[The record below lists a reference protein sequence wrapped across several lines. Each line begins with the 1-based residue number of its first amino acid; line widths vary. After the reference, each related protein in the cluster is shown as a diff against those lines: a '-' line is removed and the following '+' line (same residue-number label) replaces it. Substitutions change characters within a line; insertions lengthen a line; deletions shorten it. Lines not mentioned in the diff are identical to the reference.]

1 MIQRPED
8 RLPTISPRLALRIA
22 VLGFVALGLFALVFF
37 RLWYLQVLTGDQY
50 LAEARENRVRELRI
64 QAPRGDIVDRDG
76 RTLVTNTQAT
86 VVSLDPSRLPQ
97 TERDLAATWGQRAGR
112 REVLPKGQRGRPV
125 PIPPI
130 PSRELRG
137 RFESLGRV
145 LDLGAEEIHSR
156 VIRSLAV
163 VPYGDV
169 NLAVDADRAVLNYL
183 SERSGDYPGVEIT
196 QRYLREYPYDELG
209 AQLFGTVGEISP
221 EQLEQER
228 YRDVQQGTI
237 IGQEGLEKSYDRY
250 LRGQDGVRRV
260 VVDAFGRRESSDQMK
275 DTDPVSGR
283 QLRLSVDLRLQE
295 AGQKALREI
304 GGGLPGAFVAMDPQ
318 NGEVLAMG
326 SYPSF
331 DPNRLTRPI
340 TQERYEELYGEEAGA
355 PRFNRAVSGSYP
367 TGSTFKPFV
376 ALGMLQSDQID
387 VGRTINDGGSITV
400 GGQSF
405 QNAGGQAYGSVGL
418 VKSLTVSSDVYYYTL
433 GLQAHSVDSDPIQ
446 AFARKIGFDRPT
458 GIDLPGEFGGTVPDE
473 EWFNELKGLEQECR
487 EEEERRSCGIADLD
501 ALWTAGQTVQLA
513 IGQGGFQASPLQL
526 ATAYAAIANG
536 GDVVTP
542 HLGREI
548 TDAADVTLQRI
559 ETDPARKIEFERP
572 ALEAVRQGL
581 FGAAN
586 LPGGTSVGIFDDFPS
601 TLRVHGKTGTA
612 QLAGK
617 GDSSW
622 YAGYVPG
629 GERPIVVVA
638 TVEQGGFGAERAA
651 PITCR
656 IMAEWYDVDSECSGG
671 ASTSD

>member
-1 MIQRPED
+1 MIQRPDD
-8 RLPTISPRLALRIA
+8 RLPAISPRLALRVA
-22 VLGFVALGLFALVFF
+22 VLGLVALGLFALVFF
-37 RLWYLQVLTGDQY
+37 RLWYLQVLTGDEY

-86 VVSLDPSRLPQ
+86 VVALDPSRLPQ
-97 TERDLAATWGQRAGR
+97 AERDLAATWGQRAGR
-112 REVLPKGQRGRPV
+112 REARPRGRRGRPV

-130 PSRELRG
+130 PSRALRG
-137 RFESLGRV
+137 RFASLGRV
-145 LDLGAEEIHSR
+145 LDLTPEEIHSR
-156 VIRSLAV
+156 VIRSLAI

-183 SERSGDYPGVEIT
+183 SERSADYPGVEIT
-196 QRYLREYPYDELG
+196 QRYLREYPYDELA

-221 EQLEQER
+221 DQLEEDR
-228 YRDVQQGTI
+228 YDDVQQGTI

-260 VVDAFGRRESSDQMK
+260 VVDAFGRRESSDRMQ
-275 DTDPVSGR
+275 DTDPVAGR
-283 QLRLSVDLRLQE
+283 QLRLSLDLRLQE
-295 AGQKALREI
+295 TGQKALREI
-304 GGGLPGAFVAMDPQ
+304 GGGLPGAFVAMDPRS
-318 NGEVLAMG
+318 GEVLAMG

-340 TQERYEELYGEEAGA
+340 TEERYEELYGEEAGA

-367 TGSTFKPFV
+367 IGSTFKPIV
-376 ALGMLQSDQID
+376 ALAMLQNGLID
-387 VGRTINDGGSITV
+387 VGRTINDPGYVMV
-400 GGQSF
+400 GNQRF
-405 QNAGGQAYGSVGL
+405 QNAGAQPFGSVGL

-433 GLQAHSVDSDPIQ
+433 GQQAHPVDSDPIQ
-446 AFARKIGFDRPT
+446 SFARKVGFDRPT
-458 GIDLPGEFGGTVPDE
+458 GIDLPGEFGGTIPDE
-473 EWFNELKGLEQECR
+473 KWFNELKQLEQDCR

-501 ALWTAGQTVQLA
+501 ALWTVGQTVQLA

-536 GDVVTP
+536 GKVVTP

-559 ETDPARKIEFERP
+559 ETDPARTIDLKRP
-572 ALEAVRQGL
+572 GLEAVRQGL

-586 LPGGTSVGIFDDFPS
+586 LPGGTSAGLFDDFPS
-601 TLRVHGKTGTA
+601 NLRVHGKTGTA
-612 QLAGK
+612 QRPPK
-617 GDSSW
+617 GDQSW
-622 YAGYVPG
+622 YAAYVPG
-629 GERPIVVVA
+629 DRPIVVAA
-638 TVEQGGFGAERAA
+638 TVEEGGFGAERAA

-656 IMAEWYDVDSECSGG
+656 IMAQWYDVDSACDGG
-671 ASTSD
+671 SSTSD

>member
-1 MIQRPED
+1 MIQRPEE
-8 RLPTISPRLALRIA
+8 RLPAISPRLALRIA
-22 VLGFVALGLFALVFF
+22 VLGFVALGLFAVVFF

-50 LAEARENRVRELRI
+50 LAEARENRVRELRV

-97 TERDLAATWGQRAGR
+97 AERDLAAIWGQRAGR
-112 REVLPKGQRGRPV
+112 REALPKGRRGRPV
-125 PIPPI
+125 RIPPI
-130 PSRELRG
+130 PSQDLRE
-137 RFESLGRV
+137 RFRSLGRV
-145 LDLGAEEIHSR
+145 LDLDAEEVHSR

-196 QRYLREYPYDELG
+196 QRYLRDYPYDELA

-221 EQLEQER
+221 DQLEQRR

-250 LRGQDGVRRV
+250 LRGEDGVRRV
-260 VVDAFGRRESSDQMK
+260 VVDAFGRRESSDRMQ
-275 DTDPVSGR
+275 DTDPVAGR
-283 QLRLSVDLRLQE
+283 QLRLSLDLRLQE
-295 AGQKALREI
+295 TGQKALRAI
-304 GGGLPGAFVAMDPQ
+304 GGGLPGGFVAMDPE

-340 TQERYEELYGEEAGA
+340 TEKRYEALYGEEAGA

-367 TGSTFKPFV
+367 IGSTFKPIV
-376 ALGMLQSDQID
+376 ALGMLQNDLID
-387 VGRTINDGGSITV
+387 VGRTINDPGFVVV
-400 GGQSF
+400 GNQRF
-405 QNAGGQAYGSVGL
+405 QNAGAQPFGSVGL

-433 GLQAHSVDSDPIQ
+433 GWQAHAVESDPIQ
-446 AFARKIGFDRPT
+446 SFARKMGFDKPT
-458 GIDLPGEFGGTVPDE
+458 GVDLPGEFGGTVPDE
-473 EWFNELKGLEQECR
+473 EWFNELKQLEQECR
-487 EEEERRSCGIADLD
+487 EKEERRSCGIADLD
-501 ALWTAGQTVQLA
+501 ALWTVGQTVQLA
-513 IGQGGFQASPLQL
+513 IGQGSFQASPLQL
-526 ATAYAAIANG
+526 AVAYAAIANG

-548 TDAADVTLQRI
+548 TDAADVTLQRL
-559 ETDPARKIEFERP
+559 ETDPAREINFEPP

-586 LPGGTSVGIFDDFPS
+586 LPGGTSVAVFDDWPS
-601 TLRVHGKTGTA
+601 NLRVHGKTGTA
-612 QLAGK
+612 QTAK
-617 GDSSW
+617 GDQSW
-622 YAGYVPG
+622 YAAYVPG

-651 PITCR
+651 PITCQ
-656 IMAEWYDVDSECSGG
+656 IMAQWYNVDSECSGG
-671 ASTSD
+671 ATTSD